1 MTPQDEINSLL
12 EQVKQDIGATET
24 LQNAGYYSQALFWGH
39 LVLEKM
45 CKALWIKNNN
55 SVEYPR
61 THNLIKLFRESN
73 IELSIEKT
81 EFYAEINQF
90 QVTGRYDDTLRKIEY
105 SVSEETCQKF
115 MEILKTEK
123 QWIKTQILEK

>member
-1 MTPQDEINSLL
+1 MINQERINLL
-12 EQVKQDIGATET
+12 MEQADDDLGAAEA
-24 LQNAGYYSQALFWGH
+24 LQKAGYYGHALFWAH

-61 THNLIKLFRESN
+61 THSLIKLFRESK

-81 EFYAEINQF
+81 EFYAEMNQF
-90 QVTGRYDDTLRKIEY
+90 QITGRYDDTLQKIEF
-105 SVSEETCQKF
+105 SVSEDTCQKF